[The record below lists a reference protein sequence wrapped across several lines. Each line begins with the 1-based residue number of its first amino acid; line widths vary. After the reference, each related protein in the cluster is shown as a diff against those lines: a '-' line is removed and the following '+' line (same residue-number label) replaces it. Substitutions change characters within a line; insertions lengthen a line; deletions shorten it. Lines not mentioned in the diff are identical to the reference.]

1 MLKKLYFVKI
11 AKKNPVLML
20 KPELRKLLVRRR
32 IVHKMFDMIKCE
44 AWKTLI
50 ETKKLQEHKYLLL
63 RDCYLTLDL
72 MCTPDRLEE
81 ILNDFYNV
89 FKHHLEK
96 CRKCFYKGE
105 MCKICMNKKDLIF
118 IYDVSKVSKCKHSL
132 KVGHKRCV

>member
-1 MLKKLYFVKI
+1 MLKKFYFIKI

-32 IVHKMFDMIKCE
+32 IIHKMFDMIKCE

-50 ETKKLQEHKYLLL
+50 EINELKEHKYLLL

-72 MCTPDRLEE
+72 MCTPDKLEE
-81 ILNDFYNV
+81 ILNGFYKV
-89 FKHHLEK
+89 FKHHLDK
-96 CRKCFYKGE
+96 CRKCVYKGE
-105 MCKICMNKKDLIF
+105 MCKICMDKKNLIF